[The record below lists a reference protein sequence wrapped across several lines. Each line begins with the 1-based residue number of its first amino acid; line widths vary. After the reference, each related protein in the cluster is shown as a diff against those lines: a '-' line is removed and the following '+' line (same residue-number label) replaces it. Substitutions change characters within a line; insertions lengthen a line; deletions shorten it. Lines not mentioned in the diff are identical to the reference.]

1 MIKVGIIGCGKMAD
15 NHANGIKRIPDVEIA
30 AVCDREPLM
39 AQDMSER
46 FNIPKYFT
54 DVQEMLQTVKL
65 ELFT

>member
-15 NHANGIKRIPDVEIA
+15 KHANGIKRIPDVEIA
-30 AVCDREPLM
+30 AVCDRELLM
-39 AQDMSER
+39 AQDMNER

-54 DVQEMLQTVKL
+54 DVQEMFQTVKL